1 MAISRGRPVITP
13 PDKLDVAVAA
23 RLREIVA
30 GKPATESELRAVA
43 DRAGGWARALEAQV
57 AGSEAR
63 LAALNADPASR
74 LADIASEVRRL
85 DTLMPEL
92 QEARWLLAGLER
104 RTREL
109 RTEWLKH
116 HADSAPRL
124 S

>member
-1 MAISRGRPVITP
+1 VIRPA
-13 PDKLDVAVAA
+13 DKLDVAVAT

-30 GKPATESELRAVA
+30 GDPATESELRAVA

-63 LAALNADPASR
+63 LAALNSDPTSP

-85 DTLMPEL
+85 DALMPEL

-109 RTEWLKH
+109 RTEWLRH
-116 HADSAPRL
+116 HAESAPRL